1 MVAKRVLFP
10 ATDPLA
16 KRIRRIEKVQ
26 RQRAPEK
33 KSTVFGDKTNSLT
46 SASVSVF
53 NITQIAQGDSSSQ
66 REGKQV
72 RVRHVSIRGVQT
84 TFGFSYRL
92 IVSRD
97 GTAPT
102 YADFAP
108 YAGGGIQ
115 ASSQSR
121 FYELGYSLPASGYPI
136 MIQRKMN
143 LVVKYNGGTTSA
155 VDNAVFL
162 VIHNPTGTSGIPNV
176 TAQVTY
182 TDC

>member
-10 ATDPLA
+10 PVDPLT
-16 KRIRRIEKVQ
+16 KRIRKIERVQ

-33 KSTVFGDKTNSLT
+33 KSTTFGDKTNTLP
-46 SASVSVF
+46 SASVSVY
-53 NITQIAQGDSSSQ
+53 NITQIAQGDTAST
-66 REGKQV
+66 REGKQI

-97 GTAPT
+97 GAFPT
-102 YADFAP
+102 YSDFSP
-108 YAGGGIQ
+108 YAGGGLL
-115 ASSQSR
+115 ASSQGR
-121 FYELGYSLPASGYPI
+121 FYEIGYSLPATGYPV

-143 LVVKYNGGTTSA
+143 LPVKYNGAVTSA

-162 VIHNPTGTSGIPNV
+162 VIHNPTGTGGIPNV
-176 TAQVTY
+176 SAQVTY